1 MPRRDVNKLTSSR
14 HPFDSFVFF
23 REFLGI
29 ALGLLDVCYRTNEDL
44 AQQLLT
50 YNLENW
56 GDQCCLSLAVATR
69 HEEFVAHTCCQ
80 TLLTKIWM
88 GAMKMGE
95 WASLGVIILLF
106 AFVGKVRYC

>member
-1 MPRRDVNKLTSSR
+1 M
-14 HPFDSFVFF
+14 
-23 REFLGI
+23 
-29 ALGLLDVCYRTNEDL
+29 

-69 HEEFVAHTCCQ
+69 HEEFVAHSCCQ
-80 TLLTKIWM
+80 TLLTEIWM

-95 WASLGVIILLF
+95 WASLEVNIYHIYLLIKLLF
-106 AFVGKVRYC
+106 AVRFLIFVIVLRAQVRQ